1 MSGRKLRL
9 PLTSSDGQ
17 VTAFSSS
24 HFTRMLNDVLHF
36 LTVPRFSCIMKPS
49 TFVSESGEFIF
60 PRFALFFFFIPL
72 ESGIC
77 FLFKQ
82 TVMRLLDDT
91 GSCTSVKVTALG
103 LSEAQEARKP
113 GESTGCKKTWTGSA
127 LLNFVNAAPLAGSV
141 EK

>member
-60 PRFALFFFFIPL
+60 PRFALFFFFH
-72 ESGIC
+72 SFGIWD
-77 FLFKQ
+77 LLSIQ
-82 TVMRLLDDT
+82 TDSDAA
-91 GSCTSVKVTALG
+91 VTRHWKLYI
-103 LSEAQEARKP
+103 R
-113 GESTGCKKTWTGSA
+113 
-127 LLNFVNAAPLAGSV
+127 
-141 EK
+141 